1 MATGWGREFFWG
13 EEEVLKPERGDC
25 TTPVNALNATE
36 LCTLKLL
43 IVGYVNFSSAFF
55 KVVLF
60 NVVIIYEPEGGR
72 GVCRGYMNPG
82 EHRMCAYTRRY
93 ILLICVSKLYH

>member
-1 MATGWGREFFWG
+1 MHFKIVNCRLCEF
-13 EEEVLKPERGDC
+13 
-25 TTPVNALNATE
+25 
-36 LCTLKLL
+36 LL
-43 IVGYVNFSSAFF
+43 DFFFF

-82 EHRMCAYTRRY
+82 EHRMCAYTRWY
-93 ILLICVSKLYH
+93 ILLICVSKHYH

>member
-1 MATGWGREFFWG
+1 MIAQR
-13 EEEVLKPERGDC
+13 L
-25 TTPVNALNATE
+25 NALNATE

-43 IVGYVNFSSAFF
+43 IVGYVNFSSVFF

-82 EHRMCAYTRRY
+82 EHRMCAYTRWY
-93 ILLICVSKLYH
+93 ILLICVFKHYH